1 MIIVSKTS
9 MIKYEMIIR
18 TSSTDKVPLTVEI
31 SDEEVIF
38 RAKGCRTDVSL
49 NHAQHYPG
57 RMSNCIKALV
67 PDVYTSELDIVVQE
81 LIDAVRVA

>member
-9 MIKYEMIIR
+9 MIKYEMTIR

-31 SDEEVIF
+31 SDEEVVF
-38 RAKGCRTDVSL
+38 RAKGCRTEVSL
-49 NHAQHYPG
+49 NHARHYPG

-67 PDVYTSELDIVVQE
+67 LDVYPDELDIVVQE
-81 LIDAVRVA
+81 LINAVRAA